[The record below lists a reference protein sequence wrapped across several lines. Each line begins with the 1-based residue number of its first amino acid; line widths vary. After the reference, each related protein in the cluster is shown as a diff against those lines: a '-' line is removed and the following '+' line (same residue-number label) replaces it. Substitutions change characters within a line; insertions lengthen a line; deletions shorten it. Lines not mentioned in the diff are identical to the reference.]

1 MNRKKTRIILLSIL
15 IITNIILL
23 GIYLTTEKKLNN
35 RDTKEFARETVD
47 ILKEH
52 NITVSTPIP
61 IKKKPLKSLRVE
73 FESIGPETLNDRFFE
88 GEGQVETPSR
98 NKVEIQNKN
107 EFITV
112 INDKRILYENTGVK
126 KGEEKIEKDD
136 AEFYCLRFLKEKGYD
151 TKDMSPATVEEDH
164 GKFYVNFYK
173 KYKDKVLEKSFT
185 NFTLDEKGIKTMDR
199 LWLNVIE
206 EGSLKIHIWP
216 ASKALLSLIS
226 NEDYEGK
233 EIVDINMCWY
243 FDPEAQGYVEDI
255 TKAKQGRAIP
265 AWRIVFSDGES
276 TIVEGY

>member
-23 GIYLTTEKKLNN
+23 AFYIGTEKKLNN
-35 RDTKEFARETVD
+35 NDTREFARETVN
-47 ILKEH
+47 ILKDH
-52 NITVSTPIP
+52 NITVSTTIP
-61 IKKKPLKSLRVE
+61 IKKKPLNSLRVE
-73 FESIGPETLNDRFFE
+73 FESINPETLNNMFFK
-88 GEGQVETPSR
+88 GEGKIETPSR
-98 NKVEIQNKN
+98 NKVEIQRKN

-126 KGEEKIEKDD
+126 KEDKKITKEVAAD
-136 AEFYCLRFLKEKGYD
+136 YCLKFLKDKGYD
-151 TKDMSPATVEEDH
+151 TKDMAAGTVEEDQ
-164 GKFYVNFYK
+164 GKIYVNFYK
-173 KYKDKVLEKSFT
+173 KYKDRVLEKSFT

-226 NEDYEGK
+226 NEDYEDK
-233 EIVDINMCWY
+233 EIVGINMCYY

-265 AWRIVFSDGES
+265 AWRIVFSDGDS

>member
-23 GIYLTTEKKLNN
+23 AFYISMEKKLNN
-35 RDTKEFARETVD
+35 RDTKEFARETVN
-47 ILKEH
+47 ILKDH
-52 NITVSTPIP
+52 KITVSAPIP
-61 IKKKPLKSLRVE
+61 INKKSLNSLRVE
-73 FESIGPETLNDRFFE
+73 FESIDPETLNNRFFE
-88 GEGQVETPSR
+88 GKGQIETPSR
-98 NKVEIQNKN
+98 NKVEIQNNN

-112 INDKRILYENTGVK
+112 INDKRILYENTDAK
-126 KGEEKIEKDD
+126 KEVREITKEN
-136 AEFYCLRFLKEKGYD
+136 AVSYCVEFLKDNGYD
-151 TKDMSPATVEEDH
+151 VKDMSPDIIEEDH
-164 GKFYVNFYK
+164 GKIYVTFYK
-173 KYKDKVLEKSFT
+173 KYKDRVLEKSFT
-185 NFTLDEKGIKTMDR
+185 NFTLDDKGIKTMDR

-226 NEDYEGK
+226 NGDYK
-233 EIVDINMCWY
+233 DREIVDINMCYY

>member
-23 GIYLTTEKKLNN
+23 SFYIGTEKKLNN
-35 RDTKEFARETVD
+35 NDTREFARETVN
-47 ILKEH
+47 ILKDH
-52 NITVSTPIP
+52 NITVSTTIP
-61 IKKKPLKSLRVE
+61 IKKKPLNSLRVE
-73 FESIGPETLNDRFFE
+73 FESINPETLNNMFFK
-88 GEGQVETPSR
+88 GEGKIATPSR
-98 NKVEIQNKN
+98 NKVEIQRKN

-126 KGEEKIEKDD
+126 KEDKKITKEVAAD
-136 AEFYCLRFLKEKGYD
+136 YCLKFLKDKGYD
-151 TKDMSPATVEEDH
+151 TKDMAAGTVEEDQ
-164 GKFYVNFYK
+164 GKIYVNFYK
-173 KYKDKVLEKSFT
+173 KYKDRVLEKSFT

-226 NEDYEGK
+226 NEDYEDK
-233 EIVDINMCWY
+233 EIVGINMCYY

-265 AWRIVFSDGES
+265 AWRIVFSDGDS

>member
-23 GIYLTTEKKLNN
+23 SFYLTTEKKLNN
-35 RDTKEFARETVD
+35 RDTREFARETVN
-47 ILKEH
+47 ILKDH
-52 NITVSTPIP
+52 NITVSTTIP
-61 IKKKPLKSLRVE
+61 IKKKPLNSLRVE
-73 FESIGPETLNDRFFE
+73 FESINPETLNNMFFK
-88 GEGQVETPSR
+88 GEGQIETPSR
-98 NKVEIQNKN
+98 NKVEIQRKN

-112 INDKRILYENTGVK
+112 INDKRILYENTAVK
-126 KGEEKIEKDD
+126 KEDKKITKEVAAD
-136 AEFYCLRFLKEKGYD
+136 YCLKFLKDKGYD
-151 TKDMSPATVEEDH
+151 TKDMAAGTVEEDQD
-164 GKFYVNFYK
+164 KIYVNFYK
-173 KYKDKVLEKSFT
+173 KYKDRVLEKSFT
-185 NFTLDEKGIKTMDR
+185 NFTLDNKGIKTMDR

-226 NEDYEGK
+226 NEDYEDNQ
-233 EIVDINMCWY
+233 IVDINMCYY

-265 AWRIVFSDGES
+265 AWRIVFSDGDS